1 MLINVATFKLDI
13 ISKKCIFKFINIK
26 LVHFLSDSQQQE
38 GIHASTDTCWQKK
51 GSGRAYNSLSGLF

>member
-1 MLINVATFKLDI
+1 MLLHLNLTLFLKSAF
-13 ISKKCIFKFINIK
+13 SNFKFINIK